1 MKKKIIIIIIAVLMA
16 FSIALFALY
25 REQKVTVLG
34 YHDFTTKKPTSGMQ
48 INMKDFKRQMDYLK
62 RHHYNTITLKQM
74 ECFINKTCTI
84 PRKSVLITID
94 DGYKS
99 NYDLAFPMLEEYGF
113 NAVVFYI
120 GVNSDASNG
129 IYMDKDIINESKIK
143 YPNIEFASHTYDL
156 HHEND
161 YLLDYD
167 TINNDFNRMKS
178 VLDTKYFAYPYGHVS
193 KGIEDALENS
203 NYKLAFTFGP
213 NREHRKAKSSD
224 DKYHIP
230 RLFISGDMPYFKYI
244 LRLIIP
250 F

>member
-1 MKKKIIIIIIAVLMA
+1 MKKKIIIITISVLMI
-16 FSIALFALY
+16 FLIALFILY
-25 REQKVTVLG
+25 REQKVAVLG

-99 NYDLAFPMLEEYGF
+99 NYDLAFPMLKEYGF

-120 GVNSDASNG
+120 GVNGYANND
-129 IYMDKDIINESKIK
+129 IYMDKNIINESKIK

-161 YLLDYD
+161 YLLDYN
-167 TINNDFNRMKS
+167 TINNDFNKMKS

-193 KGIEDALENS
+193 KGMEDSLKKN

-213 NREHRKAKSSD
+213 NREHRKAKNSD